1 MIKDPLRTLF
11 SSGQKHEVTGLG
23 GDIPIEQVRDVAKG
37 PPFKKDVITQKRQA
51 PLGHAKEMG
60 RMIGSLMT

>member
-23 GDIPIEQVRDVAKG
+23 GVEQVRDVAKG